1 MAMRRVTLLI
11 LTGLLAAFD
20 SFAYGSWHRLNHE
33 VVLAMNG
40 ILVGA
45 ILALWPLAFVVVPRV
60 LLPIGMITS
69 SASLG
74 WFISAVIRQLALSN
88 TMTGRTRLRP
98 VPFCIFYTMTMYPR
112 EITPGKSEAYVLYA
126 KYGSCG
132 SYGSCG
138 KNFLDIPA
146 SYHL

>member
-74 WFISAVIRQLALSN
+74 WFISAVIRAN
-88 TMTGRTRLRP
+88 
-98 VPFCIFYTMTMYPR
+98 
-112 EITPGKSEAYVLYA
+112 
-126 KYGSCG
+126 
-132 SYGSCG
+132 
-138 KNFLDIPA
+138 
-146 SYHL
+146 